1 MGVSLKS
8 RVAAGALIAILSGC
22 AVGPDFERP
31 KPPDGPVY
39 PAGPQETV
47 AAGGIGGNSQRFVS
61 EMDIPG
67 RWWSL
72 FHSEKLNRLID
83 QALQA
88 NPNVVGA
95 QAALKQARE
104 NLYAQQGQFFPTVT
118 GNFSASR
125 NKTANEV
132 APFLANNALL
142 YNLYTPQLSVTYVL
156 DIWGANRREVESLQA
171 QADYQRFQLEA
182 TYLTLAANVAVEA
195 ILEASL
201 RGQIAAT
208 ERLVALQHELTVRV
222 EKQRAA
228 TLGTASE
235 LDLLAQEAAE
245 AQTAATLPP
254 LQKQLKQTRDALTA
268 LLGRMPVEEPDET
281 FLLTDLTLPQDL
293 PVSLPSKLVEQ
304 RPDIRSAEELM
315 HAATAQVG
323 VAIAAMLPNISLS
336 ANIGTTATQASQLFQ
351 PGNGFWS
358 VAGSLDQTIFDAG
371 ANLHKRR
378 AADAA
383 MDQAAAQYKETVIT
397 AFQNVADGLHALR
410 SDADALK
417 ASADSER
424 AAKKTFDLTSR
435 QYALGTISYVAL
447 LNAEQTYR
455 QAELGLV
462 QAQANRY
469 ADTVGLFQ
477 ALGGGWW
484 NDPSEAL
491 DERPGSAGR

>member
-1 MGVSLKS
+1 MGVALKPGI
-8 RVAAGALIAILSGC
+8 VIGALIVVVGGC

-31 KPPDGPVY
+31 KPPAGPVL
-39 PAGPQETV
+39 PSGPQET
-47 AAGGIGGNSQRFVS
+47 ATADAIGGNAQRFVI

-72 FHSEKLNRLID
+72 FRSEKLDRLID
-83 QALQA
+83 EVLKA
-88 NPNVVGA
+88 NPNVTAA
-95 QAALKQARE
+95 QAALKQSQE
-104 NLYAQQGQFFPTVT
+104 DLYAQEAQFFPTVG

-125 NKTANEV
+125 TKTANQI
-132 APFLANNALL
+132 APFLANNAQL
-142 YNLYTPQLSVTYVL
+142 YNLYTPQLSVTYVI
-156 DIWGANRREVESLQA
+156 DIWGANRRQVESLQA

-182 TYLTLAANVAVEA
+182 TYLTLASTVAVDAIQEA
-195 ILEASL
+195 NL

-228 TLGTASE
+228 LGTASE
-235 LDLLAQEAAE
+235 LDLLAQQSAE

-281 FLLTDLTLPQDL
+281 FLLTELTLPHDL

-304 RPDIRSAEELM
+304 RPDIRSAEEQM

-323 VAIAAMLPNISLS
+323 VAVAAMLPNISLT
-336 ANIGTTATQASQLFQ
+336 ANVGTSATQAAQLFQ

-371 ANLHKRR
+371 ALLHKRR

-397 AFQNVADGLHALR
+397 AFQNVADGLHALQ

-417 ASADSER
+417 ASADSEH
-424 AAKKTFDLTSR
+424 AAKRTLDLTTS
-435 QYALGTISYVAL
+435 QYKLGTISYVAL